1 MKRTDTVTIIIALV
15 LFLAVAAYAGVYAYG
30 ALTDQTVTAEAA
42 VTSVSA
48 EGTASGIVV
57 RSESVLQSTEPY
69 IDISVPEGAK
79 VAAGGTI
86 ATAMSSRTGL
96 ERAAR
101 IHELE
106 LEIAR
111 VSAAVEEISSAQ
123 DLTARDAQPR
133 AAVLELT
140 GCVARRELDRL
151 DAAALNLRC
160 LTFDESE
167 SSQAELDALRAEL
180 SSLRGSSSSDTSFL
194 TADRS
199 GVFSTAV
206 DGYEHLGPED
216 LTGLTPQGVA
226 ELVQSQ
232 GEASEGAYGKLVT
245 DYRWYFAAV
254 MSDADA
260 ANLTVGGYANL
271 DFGRYYG
278 YGVCALVQSV
288 SPGHNGSTAVVFMCD
303 TALADTLAMREVSAS
318 VVFDEYNGIR
328 VPTEALRTDEDG
340 SEYVWVITAMQLE
353 RKDVTVIYSGED
365 FCVVEREAAPNALR
379 EGNEIVV
386 SGSDLYEGKIMD

>member
-30 ALTDQTVTAEAA
+30 ALTDQTVTAQAA

-57 RSESVLQSTEPY
+57 RSETVLQSSEPY
-69 IDISVPEGAK
+69 IDTAVPEGAK
-79 VAAGGTI
+79 VAAGEVI
-86 ATAMSSRTGL
+86 ATAMSSQTGL
-96 ERAAR
+96 ERACR

-111 VSAAVEEISSAQ
+111 MSAAVEDISSAL
-123 DLTARDAQPR
+123 DLTARDEQLR
-133 AAVLELT
+133 SAVLEVT

-151 DAAALNLRC
+151 DAASLNLRC

-180 SSLRGSSSSDTSFL
+180 ASLRSSSSSDTSLL
-194 TADRS
+194 TAGRA
-199 GVFSTAV
+199 GVFSSAV
-206 DGYEHLGPED
+206 DGYEHLTPES
-216 LTGLTPQGVA
+216 LNGLTPESVP
-226 ELVQSQ
+226 ELISSR
-232 GEASEGAYGKLVT
+232 GEVPEGAYGKLVT
-245 DYRWYFAAV
+245 DYSWYFAAV

-260 ANLTVGGYANL
+260 ANLTEGAYASL

-278 YGVCALVQSV
+278 SDVSARVQSI
-288 SPGHNGSTAVVFMCD
+288 SAGHNGSTAVVFRCD
-303 TALADTLAMREVSAS
+303 TALADTLSMREVSAS

-328 VPTEALRTDEDG
+328 IPSDALRTDDDG
-340 SEYVWVITAMQLE
+340 AHYVWVITAMQLE
-353 RKDVTVIYSGED
+353 RKDVSVIYRADD
-365 FCVVEREAAPNALR
+365 FCVVERQAAPNALR

-386 SGSDLYEGKIMD
+386 SGTDLYEGKLMD